1 MRAKGKAK
9 MAEEHGSV
17 DKTSPSLK
25 LPKQKSEGSRLPRK
39 QLKKLLRQEADCCR
53 YHLLKKK
60 EKGNKRT
67 LVNKEKKMPDRNSTT
82 NKTKSRGQT
91 RIPTLHSL
99 R

>member
-9 MAEEHGSV
+9 MSEEHGSV

-25 LPKQKSEGSRLPRK
+25 LPKQESEGSRLPRK

-67 LVNKEKKMPDRNSTT
+67 LVNKEGKKKCLTGILQR
-82 NKTKSRGQT
+82 TKR
-91 RIPTLHSL
+91 RAEAK
-99 R
+99 

>member
-53 YHLLKKK
+53 YHLVKKK

-67 LVNKEKKMPDRNSTT
+67 LVNKEEKKCLTGILQR
-82 NKTKSRGQT
+82 TKRRAEAKQGFPPC
-91 RIPTLHSL
+91 IP
-99 R
+99 